1 MKEDCIFCKIINN
14 EIPSTRVYED
24 DTIIAFND
32 INPIAPVHILVV
44 PKVHINSLMELENN
58 ELLIHI
64 LEVIK
69 QIAKEQGIDKDGFR
83 VVTNIGENAGQEV
96 KHLHFHILGGTK
108 LGIK

>member
-108 LGIK
+108 LGVK